1 MKTAIVVGAGIS
13 GLSCA
18 LELEKNGYQV
28 QILEKENHPGGRVHS
43 DIVDGYIL
51 NRGFQVLQT
60 GYPETK
66 RLLDYKKLE
75 LCNLDPEVWIM
86 NNNKIKKLYDPIQN
100 SSNLLK
106 AAFSNVGTFWD
117 KLRLLQ
123 LRQSTTS
130 RSTNTIFQ
138 ENETTSLEQ
147 IKNYGFSE
155 SIINEFFKPLFGGAF
170 LDKELNTTSRMLNF
184 VYKIFSIAPVAIP
197 KYGMKSIPEQLEAK
211 LESKISFNTNV
222 VKLDNKNIFLENETL
237 SADAVVL
244 AANHNSA
251 RQLIPSIEEIHWNS
265 TSCYYFIADSPPF
278 SSKVVLLN
286 GDNRGEINNVFV
298 PTNISKAYSPN
309 NKSIISVSTIGLN
322 NNEDEIRNE
331 LNNWFGNQTEDWKL
345 LHTYHIEQALPRMS
359 VPSVSHSQYVNG
371 IHLCGDY
378 LTSSSI
384 HGSMHSGRMTANQ
397 IISD

>member
-18 LELEKNGYQV
+18 LELEKNGYRV

-43 DIVDGYIL
+43 DVINGYIL

-66 RLLDYKKLE
+66 RLLDYEKLE

-86 NNNKIKKLYDPIQN
+86 NNNTIKKLYDPIQN
-100 SSNLLK
+100 PSNLLK
-106 AAFSNVGTFWD
+106 AAFSNVGTFQD

-130 RSTNTIFQ
+130 RSTNKIFQ

-147 IKNYGFSE
+147 INNYGFSE

-170 LDKELNTTSRMLNF
+170 LDNELDTTSRMFNF
-184 VYKIFSIAPVAIP
+184 VYKIFSIAPIAIP

-222 VKLDNKNIFLENETL
+222 VKLDNKNVFLENETL
-237 SADAVVL
+237 SADVIVL
-244 AANHNSA
+244 AANHDSA
-251 RQLIPSIEEIHWNS
+251 KKLIPSIDEISWNS
-265 TSCYYFIADSPPF
+265 TSCYYFVADSPPF

-286 GDNRGEINNVFV
+286 GNNRGEINNVFV
-298 PTNISKAYSPN
+298 PTNISKSYSPN
-309 NKSIISVSTIGLN
+309 HKSIISVSTIGLN
-322 NNEDEIRNE
+322 NNETEIRNE
-331 LNNWFGNQTEDWKL
+331 LNNWFGLPYIIFNPWFNVFRPNDSKPNHCRL
-345 LHTYHIEQALPRMS
+345 ILHTPGVGFEPTSPEGQS
-359 VPSVSHSQYVNG
+359 
-371 IHLCGDY
+371 
-378 LTSSSI
+378 LTNSI
-384 HGSMHSGRMTANQ
+384 KFEAIAFDIATF
-397 IISD
+397 

>member
-51 NRGFQVLQT
+51 NCGFQVLQT

-66 RLLDYKKLE
+66 KLLDYKKLE

-86 NNNKIKKLYDPIQN
+86 NNNKIKKLYAPIQN

-123 LRQSTTS
+123 LRQSATS

-170 LDKELNTTSRMLNF
+170 LDNELNTTSRMFNF
-184 VYKIFSIAPVAIP
+184 VYKIFSIAPIAIP

>member
-43 DIVDGYIL
+43 DVINGYIL

-66 RLLDYKKLE
+66 RLLDYEKLE

-100 SSNLLK
+100 PSNLLK
-106 AAFSNVGTFWD
+106 AAFSNVGTFQD

-130 RSTNTIFQ
+130 RSTNKIFQ

-147 IKNYGFSE
+147 INNYGFSE

-170 LDKELNTTSRMLNF
+170 LDNELDTTSRMFNF
-184 VYKIFSIAPVAIP
+184 VYKIFSIAPIAIP

-237 SADAVVL
+237 SADAIVL
-244 AANHNSA
+244 AANHDSA
-251 RQLIPSIEEIHWNS
+251 KKLIPSIEEISWNS

-286 GDNRGEINNVFV
+286 GNNRGEINNVFV

-322 NNEDEIRNE
+322 NNETEIRNE

-345 LHTYHIEQALPRMS
+345 LHTYHIEQALPRMY

-371 IHLCGDY
+371 IHMCGDY

-397 IISD
+397 IIAD

>member
-170 LDKELNTTSRMLNF
+170 LDNELNTTSRMFNF
-184 VYKIFSIAPVAIP
+184 VYKIFSIAPIAIP

-384 HGSMHSGRMTANQ
+384 HGSMHSGRITANQ

>member
-18 LELEKNGYQV
+18 LELEKNGYHV

-43 DIVDGYIL
+43 DVINGYIL

-66 RLLDYKKLE
+66 RLLDYEKLE
-75 LCNLDPEVWIM
+75 LCNLDSEVWVM
-86 NNNKIKKLYDPIQN
+86 NNNTIKKLYDPIQN
-100 SSNLLK
+100 PSNLLK
-106 AAFSNVGTFWD
+106 AAFSNVGTFQD

-130 RSTNTIFQ
+130 RSTNKIFQ

-147 IKNYGFSE
+147 INNYGFSE

-170 LDKELNTTSRMLNF
+170 LDNELDTTSRMFNF
-184 VYKIFSIAPVAIP
+184 VYKIFSIAPIAIP

-222 VKLDNKNIFLENETL
+222 VKLDNKNVFLENETL
-237 SADAVVL
+237 SADTIVL

-251 RQLIPSIEEIHWNS
+251 RQLIPSIEEIQWNS
-265 TSCYYFIADSPPF
+265 TSCYYFVADSPPF

-286 GDNRGEINNVFV
+286 GNNRGEINNVFV

-322 NNEDEIRNE
+322 NNESEIRNE

-345 LHTYHIEQALPRMS
+345 LHTYHIEQALPSMY

-371 IHLCGDY
+371 IHMCGDY

-397 IISD
+397 IIAD

>member
-1 MKTAIVVGAGIS
+1 M
-13 GLSCA
+13 
-18 LELEKNGYQV
+18 
-28 QILEKENHPGGRVHS
+28 
-43 DIVDGYIL
+43 
-51 NRGFQVLQT
+51 
-60 GYPETK
+60 
-66 RLLDYKKLE
+66 
-75 LCNLDPEVWIM
+75 
-86 NNNKIKKLYDPIQN
+86 
-100 SSNLLK
+100 
-106 AAFSNVGTFWD
+106 
-117 KLRLLQ
+117 
-123 LRQSTTS
+123 
-130 RSTNTIFQ
+130 
-138 ENETTSLEQ
+138 
-147 IKNYGFSE
+147 
-155 SIINEFFKPLFGGAF
+155 IINELFKPLFGGAF
-170 LDKELNTTSRMLNF
+170 LDNELNTTSRMFNF
-184 VYKIFSIAPVAIP
+184 VYKIFSIAPIAIP

-384 HGSMHSGRMTANQ
+384 HGSMHSGRITANQ

>member
-18 LELEKNGYQV
+18 LELEKNGYHV
-28 QILEKENHPGGRVHS
+28 QILEKKNHPGGRVHS

-66 RLLDYKKLE
+66 RLLDYEKLE
-75 LCNLDPEVWIM
+75 LCNLDPEVLIM
-86 NNNKIKKLYDPIQN
+86 NNNKIKKLYDPVQN
-100 SSNLLK
+100 PSNLLK
-106 AAFSNVGTFWD
+106 AAFSNVGTFQD

-130 RSTNTIFQ
+130 RSTNKIFQ

-147 IKNYGFSE
+147 LNNYGFSE

-170 LDKELNTTSRMLNF
+170 LDNELDTTSRMFNF
-184 VYKIFSIAPVAIP
+184 VYKIFSIAPIAIP

-222 VKLDNKNIFLENETL
+222 VKLDNKNVFLENETL
-237 SADAVVL
+237 SADVIVL
-244 AANHNSA
+244 AANHDSA
-251 RQLIPSIEEIHWNS
+251 KKLIPSIEEISWNS

-286 GDNRGEINNVFV
+286 GNNRGEINNVFV
-298 PTNISKAYSPN
+298 PTNISKSYSPN

-322 NNEDEIRNE
+322 NSETEIRNE
-331 LNNWFGNQTEDWKL
+331 LKNWFGNQTENWKL

-359 VPSVSHSQYVNG
+359 VPSVSHLQYVNG
-371 IHLCGDY
+371 IHMCGAY

-384 HGSMHSGRMTANQ
+384 HGSMYSGRMTANQ
-397 IISD
+397 IIAD